1 VEGSSAATATRTI
14 APNPATARNDARQ
27 PARSP
32 SQVPA
37 GTPSARAALPPA
49 NTTATT
55 RPRSPGRNSSAAAGT
70 TTAQNRAWVSAVA
83 ILAASTSA
91 NESASTVTA
100 VLTMKPARSA
110 DSNCRRGTRRTSAVN
125 GTEASITT
133 APYAV
138 TSMPTRDGET
148 ARSPAIG
155 SSSPIGS
162 ASAAV

>member
-1 VEGSSAATATRTI
+1 MTSTI
-14 APNPATARNDARQ
+14 APSPATARNDARQ

-37 GTPSARAALPPA
+37 GTPRTSATLPPA
-49 NTTATT
+49 NTIATT

-70 TTAQNRAWVSAVA
+70 TTAQNSAWVAAVA

-91 NESASTVTA
+91 NVLANAVIA
-100 VLTMKPARSA
+100 VLTTKPARSA
-110 DSNCRRGTRRTSAVN
+110 DSSRRRGTRLASAVN
-125 GTEASITT
+125 GTEATTTT

-138 TSMPTRDGET
+138 TSMPTCDGGT
-148 ARSPAIG
+148 ARSAAIG

-162 ASAAV
+162 ASAVV